1 MQRAVHLIL
10 LSALL
15 LAIAPA
21 EDRLAQARHLN
32 NQAAELYTR
41 GQLEAAEPLYRA
53 ALTQSAREPILGA
66 TISTNLGA
74 LYKRLDRYTDAERLY
89 QQALDLRRRWL
100 PPTRPEIADSMNN
113 LGEIYRLEGRYWEAR
128 NLTMAAVRALEQ
140 ADPASPDMPIF
151 LNNRA
156 GLERDLHHPE
166 IAEPLLRRAWT
177 LAEVSSGPASRP
189 VAIVLNTLGQVLADK
204 RDFASAEPLY
214 RRAADIFE
222 KPETASP
229 HDGAAVLSNLGRLL
243 AALGRPEEARDT
255 ELRALALLDAQPHP
269 DILLRA
275 TILQSLGGIL
285 AAQGDP
291 SDALPY
297 FERSLAAQERIL
309 GPENPR
315 LAGVLADYSEAA
327 SRAGDRSRGRK
338 LGKRAGQLLAR
349 ERHDDR
355 SSYTVDASALVHA
368 R

>member
-53 ALTQSAREPILGA
+53 ALTQSAGEPVLAA

-89 QQALDLRRRWL
+89 RQALDLRRQWL

-128 NLTMAAVRALEQ
+128 NLTMAAVRALEH

-151 LNNRA
+151 LNNWA

-189 VAIVLNTLGQVLADK
+189 VAIVLNSLGQVVADK
-204 RDFASAEPLY
+204 RDFANAAPLY
-214 RRAADIFE
+214 RRAAGIFE
-222 KPETASP
+222 QPDTASP
-229 HDGAAVLSNLGRLL
+229 HDRAAVLSNLGRLL
-243 AALGRPEEARDT
+243 VAVDRAEEARDT
-255 ELRALALLDAQPHP
+255 ELRALALLDAEPHP
-269 DILLRA
+269 DSLLRA
-275 TILQSLGGIL
+275 TILHNLGRIF
-285 AAQGDP
+285 AAQGDLP
-291 SDALPY
+291 DALPY

-315 LAGVLADYSEAA
+315 LAGVLADYSDAVC
-327 SRAGDRSRGRK
+327 RAGDRSRGRK

-355 SSYTVDASALVHA
+355 SSYTVDASALK
-368 R
+368 

>member
-15 LAIAPA
+15 LVAARA
-21 EDRLAQARHLN
+21 EDRLAQARQLN
-32 NQAAELYTR
+32 NQAAGLYAR

-53 ALTQSAREPILGA
+53 ALAQSAGAPILAA

-74 LYKRLDRYTDAERLY
+74 LCKRLDRYTDAEKLY
-89 QQALDLRRRWL
+89 QQALDLRRQSL
-100 PPTRPEIADSMNN
+100 PRTRPEIADSMNN

-151 LNNRA
+151 LNNWA

-177 LAEVSSGPASRP
+177 LAEVSGGPAGRP
-189 VAIVLNTLGQVLADK
+189 VAIVLNSLGQVLADK
-204 RDFASAEPLY
+204 RDFANAEPLY
-214 RRAADIFE
+214 RRAAGIFE
-222 KPETASP
+222 KPGTASS
-229 HDGAAVLSNLGRLL
+229 HDRAAVLCNLGRLL
-243 AALGRPEEARDT
+243 AALGRADEARAT
-255 ELRALALLDAQPHP
+255 EFRALALLDAEPHS

-275 TILQSLGGIL
+275 TILHNMGRIL
-285 AAQGDP
+285 VAQGDLP
-291 SDALPY
+291 DALPY
-297 FERSLAAQERIL
+297 FERSLAAEERIL

-315 LAGVLADYSEAA
+315 LAGVLADYSDAA
-327 SRAGDRSRGRK
+327 CRAGDKSRGRK

-349 ERHDDR
+349 EHHDDR
-355 SSYTVDASALVHA
+355 SSYTVDASA
-368 R
+368 RY